1 MTTEKKEPKI
11 GDIIRIVS
19 GISGNIERMGRV
31 EDFIINEFGYFIK
44 LSGHESKINIEAIK
58 EWQFLKIDNEKN

>member
-11 GDIIRIVS
+11 GDIIRIVL
-19 GISGNIERMGRV
+19 GNNERMGRV
-31 EDFIINEFGYFIK
+31 EDFTINEFGCFIK
-44 LSGHESKINIEAIK
+44 LSGHHAEYNIGAID